1 MTFKNA
7 IGIDVSKA
15 TLQVC
20 NHQSGE
26 GTQISNDPNGFAQ
39 LLKWS
44 NSVQENIFC
53 FEHTGMYS
61 LPLAI
66 FLAERKLPF
75 VMVPGLEIKRSL
87 GLVRGKSDRIDAKH
101 LARYA
106 YLRREELVPSTLP
119 SKSINKLKSLLN
131 LREKMVRQRAGYQS
145 TVKELRSFA
154 KMSNKDILLSA
165 QLNLIK
171 TLKKQ
176 IQKIEDEIKETIKGD
191 PHLNKLFKLVTSVKG
206 VGLILGTS
214 FLVYTNC
221 FIAFDDWRKFA
232 SYSGIAPFDYQSGS
246 SIRASK
252 RVHRFA
258 NKKLKSL
265 LSNAAT
271 TSIQFNPEMKLY
283 YERRIHQGKSK
294 MSTLNIIRN
303 KIVARV
309 FAVVKRG
316 TPYAQTMA
324 FS

>member
-1 MTFKNA
+1 MIFKNA

-15 TLQVC
+15 SLQVV
-20 NHQSGE
+20 NYNSSAE
-26 GTQISNDPNGFAQ
+26 TQVSNDPQGLKQ

-44 NSVQENIFC
+44 KADKETIFC

-61 LPLAI
+61 LPLAV
-66 FLAERKLPF
+66 FLAEQEVPF
-75 VMVPGLEIKRSL
+75 VLVPGLEIKRSL
-87 GLVRGKSDRIDAKH
+87 GLVRGKNDRIDAKH

-145 TVKELRSFA
+145 TVKELQSFMKMA
-154 KMSNKDILLSA
+154 KKDILLSS
-165 QLNLIK
+165 QMDLID
-171 TLKKQ
+171 TLKQQ
-176 IQKIEDEIKETIKGD
+176 IQKIEKEINDTIKGD
-191 PHLNKLFKLVTSVKG
+191 SELNRLFSLVTSVKG
-206 VGLILGTS
+206 VGLILGSS

-246 SIRASK
+246 SINRTK

-271 TSIQFNPEMKLY
+271 TSIQFNPEMKFY
-283 YERRIHQGKSK
+283 YQRRLQQGKSK
-294 MSTLNIIRN
+294 MSTINIIRN
-303 KIVARV
+303 KIVSRV
-309 FAVVKRG
+309 FAAVKRG
-316 TPYAQTMA
+316 TPYVQTMA